1 MNSRILRP
9 LVALLLFSS
18 FLVAADTSGPPE
30 PGRLASASVE
40 PPSVKVTHFT
50 NSAASEERHDLRM
63 RHVWIASMAAA
74 VTATSLDAASSWGK
88 LESNS
93 LLAGKNGTFGAK
105 GVGIKAALAAGIV
118 IPQLCLRKHKGLR
131 SAFIAGNLGE
141 AGLFSVAAVHNL
153 GIPPVR
159 KE

>member
-1 MNSRILRP
+1 MNSRMLSGVI
-9 LVALLLFSS
+9 ALLCSPILF
-18 FLVAADTSGPPE
+18 AADTAKPPE

-40 PPSVKVTHFT
+40 PPPVAVTHLRGL
-50 NSAASEERHDLRM
+50 AVREERHDLRM
-63 RHVWIASMAAA
+63 RQLWIASVAAA
-74 VTATSLDAASSWGK
+74 ITATSLDAATSWGK

-105 GVGIKAALAAGIV
+105 GVGIKAALVAGLV
-118 IPQLCLRKHKGLR
+118 IPQVCLRRHKELR
-131 SAFIAGNLGE
+131 GVFSAGNLGE

-153 GIPPVR
+153 RVPPVK